1 MCFAPII
8 ENIREVPPLERKA
21 TFNLYI
27 SSIDVSCE
35 SLDTATWSAERG
47 QDNFHVFNA
56 LWDLLQTNMRLYE
69 EYRKALDDP
78 ESSIVFSL
86 IIERTP
92 FVLPTLQVAEE
103 GGVLGL
109 MPGSQPFPRIN
120 LDSYNDGSEEKVVI
134 APRVTGL
141 TRERIR
147 EVSAKLVEPYT
158 TEKLPDENFHK
169 ALGILFKRMG
179 MPIRNR
185 ANKPTTMNFRKYF
198 GLRGVHEIAERF
210 QPPCTNPAISYTDPL
225 DLDQFAMSYTG
236 RLAQPSISSFVSDA
250 FSRLSSEPL
259 PTRRI
264 DQSILNEIQPM
275 IEAPYEPAEAI
286 NAASAIDTAPDAVS
300 PEPQHNATDDGEDN
314 VVHDAVAQD
323 DTPTRPTS
331 VISEHNNDDNCRMNN
346 VSNDP
351 DAENSAGSNP
361 GQNPRGDC
369 YLVTR
374 GHPHENSNVGDS
386 DIPSTHTRVTRGH
399 KRSASAAH
407 MDQDVSSLS
416 KKSRDVLSCFSTMES
431 IFQDSVEASVDASVQ
446 SIKGCLSTAVS
457 TEFEAV
463 NAKFE
468 ALHNNM
474 DAKLDRLEPTVKQ
487 GFDNL
492 DARITR
498 IEATVAETSDVLLSL
513 VNSLQNNLGNPSG
526 RVPCEAEE
534 NAEVNRHA
542 GEVNSD
548 VNSDDFI
555 VLATESEH
563 APLSNSI
570 IDLAQDTPPASRGT
584 GEGDDRPGTANGA
597 GRHGARGY

>member
-47 QDNFHVFNA
+47 QDNFHAFNA
-56 LWDLLQTNMRLYE
+56 LWDLLQTNVRLYE

-109 MPGSQPFPRIN
+109 MPGSQPFPLIN
-120 LDSYNDGSEEKVVI
+120 LDSYHDGSEEKVII

-158 TEKLPDENFHK
+158 TEKLPEESFHK

-210 QPPCTNPAISYTDPL
+210 QPPYTNPAISYTDPL
-225 DLDQFAMSYTG
+225 DLDQFALSYTG
-236 RLAQPSISSFVSDA
+236 LLAQPSISSFVSDA

-264 DQSILNEIQPM
+264 DQSILDEIQPM

-286 NAASAIDTAPDAVS
+286 NAACAIDTAPDAVL
-300 PEPQHNATDDGEDN
+300 PEPQHNATDDDEDN
-314 VVHDAVAQD
+314 VVHDVAAHD
-323 DTPTRPTS
+323 YSPNRPTS
-331 VISEHNNDDNCRMNN
+331 VISEHDNG
-346 VSNDP
+346 
-351 DAENSAGSNP
+351 ENSAGSIS

-369 YLVTR
+369 YLDTR
-374 GHPHENSNVGDS
+374 GQPHEGSNTGDS
-386 DIPSTHTRVTRGH
+386 DVLSTHRVTRGH

-407 MDQDVSSLS
+407 MDQDV
-416 KKSRDVLSCFSTMES
+416 FS
-431 IFQDSVEASVDASVQ
+431 
-446 SIKGCLSTAVS
+446 
-457 TEFEAV
+457 FE
-463 NAKFE
+463 E
-468 ALHNNM
+468 
-474 DAKLDRLEPTVKQ
+474 KQ
-487 GFDNL
+487 GCTFMFL
-492 DARITR
+492 HHGIHF
-498 IEATVAETSDVLLSL
+498 
-513 VNSLQNNLGNPSG
+513 SG
-526 RVPCEAEE
+526 QC
-534 NAEVNRHA
+534 
-542 GEVNSD
+542 
-548 VNSDDFI
+548 
-555 VLATESEH
+555 
-563 APLSNSI
+563 
-570 IDLAQDTPPASRGT
+570 
-584 GEGDDRPGTANGA
+584 
-597 GRHGARGY
+597 